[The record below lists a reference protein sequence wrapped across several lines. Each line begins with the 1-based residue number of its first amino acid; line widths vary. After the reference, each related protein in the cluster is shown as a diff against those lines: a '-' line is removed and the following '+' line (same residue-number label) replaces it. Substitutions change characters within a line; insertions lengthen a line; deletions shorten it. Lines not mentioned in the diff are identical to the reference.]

1 MINDGLFDNEFNQ
14 PLPKVETKLP
24 QNYTKDL
31 QALPEKNKNNNFFKN
46 LFTFNDLMVMS
57 KAVGHNK

>member
-1 MINDGLFDNEFNQ
+1 MIDDGLFDNEFNQ

-31 QALPEKNKNNNFFKN
+31 QALPEKIKTK
-46 LFTFNDLMVMS
+46 LFQKLNYIQ
-57 KAVGHNK
+57 

>member
-14 PLPKVETKLP
+14 PLPKVATKLP

-31 QALPEKNKNNNFFKN
+31 QALPEKIKTT
-46 LFTFNDLMVMS
+46 TFAKLNYIQ
-57 KAVGHNK
+57 